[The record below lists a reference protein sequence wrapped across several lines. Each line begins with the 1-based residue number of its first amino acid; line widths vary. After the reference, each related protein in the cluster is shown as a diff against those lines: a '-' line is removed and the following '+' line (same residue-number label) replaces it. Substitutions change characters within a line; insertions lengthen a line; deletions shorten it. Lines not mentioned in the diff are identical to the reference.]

1 MSQTLTYVIG
11 SDRRALVDNIQDF
24 KVDFGDDNQNWV
36 QARQFERGMR
46 QVFVNVVNEDG
57 TPFDLTGCNVWFE
70 GLLPNTANGD
80 FRVIDS
86 DGYVPLDPSAGKFRF
101 DMPGQAFTVAG
112 SYRQAFFRIVKNG
125 NSVTT
130 LEFDLDVLADKVI
143 DGLVPKDWIGPFE
156 QIADQLVDD
165 LQKHTDA
172 ADKIISDFQQKVT
185 DLVNQLNQQG
195 STTTSM
201 LTELQNRIT
210 DLETKIKQDGLFT
223 QAEADAFERS
233 VTALMKQYAKVYK
246 TVDEMVKD
254 TTVSEGQYAQTLGY
268 YTAGDGGATMYSFS
282 KAPTDYS
289 IAVSNSLNAVP
300 EIAEQIVNVRQFGV
314 NGSGSDDCADIINK
328 LSKNY
333 GLYFPAGT
341 YLVGKQ
347 LDIYNGIYGQSG
359 TAEQIEYNKAPISS
373 ATTFV
378 SSIVGTEDTAVIV
391 NHGEAATFKQ
401 FNIKLNSNES
411 GLIDNGTYTTK
422 INDVLIT
429 NLKEAYGVKIDRQG
443 SRASSIHGLVV
454 EADLTVNADS
464 IGLCYLTG
472 TDQLLDSYWA
482 MGCHTGIH
490 AVNCLFYGTNVH
502 LWCGHDKD
510 TITQEWWEGT
520 NAIYLQSSKTYLTNA
535 YSDTA
540 KLFINTNGKS
550 YASVNNLIS
559 LFDDTLLAVNTGV
572 SDARIFGESGND
584 SLHIDGG
591 FIYGSGVSQSL
602 FAFDRQLC
610 SVTNATV
617 IVPEVATPEDYVA
630 VYYREYLPTTGIGYT
645 PHYTVNYKNQKGNY
659 VEVARMH
666 ADGNN
671 GGIAEVRIN
680 DNTNLAT
687 KLEVA
692 INNGHF
698 KREDLRGSFDLQ
710 VRYLNDW
717 LIIYAKA
724 GVDDY
729 SVNVDVLGN
738 TAATS
743 FVNYSYIRVNG
754 DTEFPKLIQKDTTN
768 LEPIST
774 SADW

>member
-1 MSQTLTYVIG
+1 MQTLTYTIG
-11 SDRRALVDNIQDF
+11 KDRRALVKDIQNFTIDF
-24 KVDFGDDNQNWV
+24 NDQGVKNWV
-36 QARQFERGMR
+36 QARQYERSMR
-46 QVFVNVVNEDG
+46 QVFVNVNNDDDN
-57 TPFDLTGCNVWFE
+57 PFNLTGCNVWFE
-70 GLLPNTANGD
+70 GVLPDKTHKILDAKHAVILDAQNGQ
-80 FRVIDS
+80 
-86 DGYVPLDPSAGKFRF
+86 FRF
-101 DMPGQAFTVAG
+101 DMPAQAFAVAG
-112 SYRQAFFRIVKNG
+112 SYVQAFFRIVRDGK
-125 NSVTT
+125 SITT
-130 LEFDLDVLADKVI
+130 LEFDLEVLADKVI
-143 DGLVPKDWIGPFE
+143 SGLVPRDYITPFE
-156 QIADQLVDD
+156 DLYDQLQQIVDGADSKLQDKLNEWNKKLQD
-165 LQKHTDA
+165 LFD
-172 ADKIISDFQQKVT
+172 S
-185 DLVNQLNQQG
+185 LNKMGVDIQTLLQ
-195 STTTSM
+195 T
-201 LTELQNRIT
+201 LQNRIA

-223 QAEADAFERS
+223 QAEAEDFKKS
-233 VTALMKQYAKVYK
+233 IVALMKQHAKIYTNVQ
-246 TVDEMVKD
+246 DMIND
-254 TTVSEGQYAQTLGY
+254 ATVSDGGYAQTLGY
-268 YTAGDGGATMYSFS
+268 YTAGDGGGAMYRFS
-282 KAPTDYS
+282 KSPSDFS
-289 IAVSNSLNAVP
+289 IEVSNALNAVP
-300 EIAEQIVNVRQFGV
+300 EIAKQIVNVRQFGIK
-314 NGSGSDDCADIINK
+314 GDGKTDCSEIVNK
-328 LSKNY
+328 LAKNY

-341 YLVGKQ
+341 YLVSKQ

-359 TAEQIEYNKAPISS
+359 TAEQSEYTKAPISS

-378 SSIVGTEDTAVIV
+378 SSIASTKDTAVIV

-411 GLIDNGTYTTK
+411 GLIDAGTYTTQ

-454 EADLTVNADS
+454 EADLTVNAES
-464 IGLCYLTG
+464 VGLYYLTG

-490 AVNCLFYGTNVH
+490 AVACLFYGTNIH

-510 TITQEWWEGT
+510 KITKEWWEGT
-520 NAIYLQSSKTYLTNA
+520 NAIYLQSSKAYLTNV

-540 KLFINTNGKS
+540 KLFIGTNGKS
-550 YASVNNLIS
+550 YASVKNLVS
-559 LFDDTLLAVNTGV
+559 LFDDTLSAFETEI

-591 FIYGSGVSQSL
+591 LIYGSGVSQPL

-617 IVPEVATPEDYVA
+617 IVPKVPTPEDYVA

-687 KLEVA
+687 KLEVT
-692 INNGHF
+692 ISDGHF

-717 LIIYAKA
+717 IIIYAKA
-724 GVDDY
+724 RVNDY
-729 SVNVDVLGN
+729 NVNVDILGN

-743 FVNYSYIRVNG
+743 FVNYSFIRVDG
-754 DTEFPKLIQKDTTN
+754 DTEFPRFIQTDTTN
-768 LEPIST
+768 LVPIST
-774 SADW
+774 SSDW